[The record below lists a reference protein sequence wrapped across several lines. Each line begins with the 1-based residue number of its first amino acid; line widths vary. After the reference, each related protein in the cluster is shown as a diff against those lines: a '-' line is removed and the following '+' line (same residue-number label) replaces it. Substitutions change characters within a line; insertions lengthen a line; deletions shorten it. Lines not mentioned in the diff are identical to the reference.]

1 MTPHRAYYHKPL
13 YQIPA
18 HRAPLV
24 VTLGVLAWLLVAL
37 LGHGFWLLLMALE
50 RVA

>member
-1 MTPHRAYYHKPL
+1 MTPDRAYYHKPL

-24 VTLGVLAWLLVAL
+24 VTLGVLAWLAL
-37 LGHGFWLLLMALE
+37 YGAGYGFRELILAIGGAM
-50 RVA
+50 